1 MVGSKAAPAAT
12 ITALRRQ
19 RQNMQYQPLTK
30 PIFGRPKQLTLA
42 AAVVVAAVDVGT
54 REWAEQRN

>member
-42 AAVVVAAVDVGT
+42 AVVVAVVIGT
-54 REWAEQRN
+54 RERAEQRN